1 MRVIFLGTAASISS
15 SKCRLPSIAI
25 HLKKTGEILVFDT
38 GEDIQRAFTE
48 AKLKINKPMA
58 VFITHMHGD
67 HVIGL
72 PGLLFR
78 LNLSN
83 RDKDVEIFGPR
94 GLFFYLL
101 AHRFTVGL
109 ITNYTIH
116 VKEIDLKNGE
126 LIVYPPM
133 NRDFSIENLE
143 SSISRKKFDEASGI
157 KKTRNYTVKVIQA
170 EHSAGQNF
178 SFMLEERDP
187 PGKFNP
193 ERAEELGIPKGYLW
207 NRLQKGNVVVLDDGR
222 SIDPVKS
229 GILGESKKGR
239 ILVISGDTMPTKTMQ
254 DYLKTH
260 EVTLL
265 IHEATF
271 LDELNELAKEK
282 KHSTAKDA
290 ALLAKEGNV
299 KKLVL
304 THFSARYLDF
314 LDKIEEEAR
323 EHFENTIVATD
334 NFVIEL

>member
-1 MRVIFLGTAASISS
+1 MGTAASISS
-15 SKCRLPSIAI
+15 SKCRLPAIAI
-25 HLKKTGEILVFDT
+25 QLKQSGEIIVFDT
-38 GEDIQRAFTE
+38 GEDIQRAFIE
-48 AKLKINKPMA
+48 AKLKINKPM
-58 VFITHMHGD
+58 VIFITHMHGD

-83 RDKDVEIFGPR
+83 RNRDIEIFGPR

-116 VKEIDLKNGE
+116 VKEIDLENGE
-126 LIVYPPM
+126 LIFYPPI
-133 NRDFSIENLE
+133 NRDFSIEKLE
-143 SSISRKKFDEASGI
+143 SSISRKKFDDVSGI
-157 KKTRNYTVKVIQA
+157 KNTRNYTVKVMQA

-178 SFMLEERDP
+178 SFILEEQDP

-193 ERAEELGIPKGYLW
+193 ERAEELGVPKGYLW

-229 GILGESKKGR
+229 GILGESRKGR
-239 ILVISGDTMPTKTMQ
+239 ILVISGDTMPTKTIR
-254 DYLKTH
+254 DYLKAH

-271 LDELNELAKEK
+271 LDDLNELAKEK

-299 KKLVL
+299 KKLIL
-304 THFSARYLDF
+304 THFSARYLDA
-314 LDKIEEEAR
+314 LDKLEDEAR
-323 EHFENTIVATD
+323 EYFENTIVATD
-334 NFVIEL
+334 NLVIEL